1 MHPVALI
8 FGLLL
13 LAFILWD
20 AFENVILPRHV
31 VRKFR
36 SARIFSYLVWLIWI
50 GCARCIPSPKR
61 RETFLSYFGPLTLLL
76 ILGVWA
82 AGLIASFALLLWGSG
97 SAVLVSGEIATFRT
111 DLYLSGTTFFTLG
124 LGDVTPISMLTR
136 VITVFEAGTGFGF
149 LAIVIAYLPTLYS
162 AFSQREVN
170 ISMLDARAGS
180 PPTAGELLRRHGRG
194 RIQDGLG
201 DYLHDWET
209 WSAQLMET
217 HLSYPIL
224 CFFRSQ
230 HHNQSWLAAF
240 TSILDVCALLIAYG
254 EGETKWHAQLTFA
267 IARHAVADLCEILRV
282 RPKPCHPE
290 RLSDAYLPQARALL
304 LDCGVGQCSEAGDAK
319 LRELQALYEPWLNGL
334 SEMLHMPLPSW
345 GVGADFAAQPRSAV
359 WARIT
364 SQAQSDQTS
373 PLHDDDVNHL

>member
-1 MHPVALI
+1 VLSRYWVFRPL
-8 FGLLL
+8 G
-13 LAFILWD
+13 AFILWD

-36 SARIFSYLVWLIWI
+36 SARIFSYLIWKI
-50 GCARCIPSPKR
+50 WAACAHGIASPKR
-61 RETFLSYFGPLTLLL
+61 RETFLGYYGPLSLLL

-82 AGLIASFALLLWGSG
+82 TGLILAFALLLWGSG
-97 SAVLVSGEIATFRT
+97 SAVLTSGEIPTFRT

-124 LGDVTPISMLTR
+124 IGDVTPTAALTR

-162 AFSQREVN
+162 AFEQREVN

-180 PPTAGELLRRHGRG
+180 PPTAGELLRRHGRA
-194 RIQDGLG
+194 RIDDGLG
-201 DYLHDWET
+201 DYLHGWEA

-230 HHNQSWLAAF
+230 HDNQSWLAAF
-240 TSILDVCALLIAYG
+240 ASILDVCALLIAYG
-254 EGETKWHAQLTFA
+254 TGETKWRAQLTFV

-282 RPKPCHPE
+282 QPTPPHPE
-290 RLSDAYLPQARALL
+290 RLADADLPAARALL
-304 LDCGVGQCSEAGDAK
+304 LDCGVGECAESSDAK
-319 LRELQALYEPWLNGL
+319 LRELQSMYEPYLNGL
-334 SEMLHMPLPSW
+334 SQLLYMPLPSW
-345 GVGADFAAQPRSAV
+345 GVGAAFASQPRSRV
-359 WARIT
+359 WARIASEPT
-364 SQAQSDQTS
+364 DG
-373 PLHDDDVNHL
+373 PERPMHDDDASHL